1 MKTIKKLLFVF
12 VCIVIAAGCK
22 NADYRKTKGGMPYKI
37 YPGKGTQKVKVGDF
51 IRLELTQKANDS
63 VLYTTGGKLPIYLQ
77 VTATPNPYDIS
88 EVWTSMNVG
97 DSIVATQMIDTFI
110 ARSPQSV
117 PPQFKKGDRILTYAK
132 ITQVFAND
140 TLARLDDEKGRKE
153 LSVVEIKDVEKYLA
167 DKKITAQKTPSGAF
181 VQIINPGTG
190 NLVDTGNY
198 VSVNYTGTT
207 FSGVTFDSNTDS
219 AFQHV
224 GPYPFVAGTGAMIKG
239 FDEAVML
246 LRKGGIAKV
255 YIPSMLAY
263 GANPQSPKI
272 KPFDHLIFDLEI
284 KDIQEK
290 MPTRPE
296 MPQPPNVQKIDAPQ
310 QR

>member
-153 LSVVEIKDVEKYLA
+153 LSVIEIKDVEKYLA

-246 LRKGGIAKV
+246 MRKGSIAKV

-263 GANPQSPKI
+263 GATPQSPKI

-290 MPTRPE
+290 MPTRPD

>member
-153 LSVVEIKDVEKYLA
+153 LSIVEIKDVEKYLA

-246 LRKGGIAKV
+246 MKKGSTAKV

-263 GANPQSPKI
+263 GATPQSPKI

-290 MPTRPE
+290 MPTRPD